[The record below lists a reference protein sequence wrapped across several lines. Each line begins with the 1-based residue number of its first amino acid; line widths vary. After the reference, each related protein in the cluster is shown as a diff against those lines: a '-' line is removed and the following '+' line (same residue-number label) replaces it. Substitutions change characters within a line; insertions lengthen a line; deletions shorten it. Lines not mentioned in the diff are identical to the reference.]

1 MLELLMSH
9 IFISYSSQHR
19 DLTAKLAE
27 RLGAEGYPVW
37 WDKSLE
43 ACGPYDTQIEQALQ
57 DAAAVIVIWSVGA
70 AKSDW
75 VRGEVIKARASHKL
89 VNLRAPD
96 FPLQDIPAPFNDVE
110 HVIMLNLD
118 ELEPVLKTVNTV
130 WRGDVPVGIKPRY
143 LSHGD
148 QYGVALFSPKQ
159 LPRPDD
165 IRELL
170 PSHLLQARYEIVPY
184 VDTTGLLA
192 EMLHWC
198 LGEGAYEETP
208 RTTAGRLL
216 FGPGG
221 QGKTRLMIE
230 LARKLRDEHG
240 WLAGFAEP
248 PRHPGDQAEMTDR
261 EQSIAQ
267 VLSGGEEP
275 GVLMILDYAEGRRD
289 EVVKLARLARPR
301 PREGVRPVRVVLLS
315 RGDAWWQDLYGQ
327 ETEVEILFQRFGM
340 TYGDTIAV
348 DATPEGKRRQQMLN
362 ETLTAFRP
370 LLEEMSEGRDRP
382 AAREGRCRRFPLRTP
397 RHRSRLCPPSGAAD
411 GSPACPCGRRRK
423 QQRRR
428 SA

>member
-1 MLELLMSH
+1 MFELLMSR

-27 RLGAEGYPVW
+27 RLEAEGYPVW
-37 WDKSLE
+37 WDISLE

-110 HVIMLNLD
+110 HVITLNLD
-118 ELEPVLKTVNTV
+118 DLEPVLKTVNTV
-130 WRGDVPVGIKPRY
+130 WRGEVPVGIKPRY
-143 LSHGD
+143 LSHRD
-148 QYGVALFSPKQ
+148 QFGVDLFSPKQ

-170 PSHLLQARYEIVPY
+170 PSHLLQARYEVVPY
-184 VDTTGLLA
+184 VDATGLLA
-192 EMLHWC
+192 EMMDWC
-198 LGEGAYEETP
+198 LGQGEYKETP

-248 PRHPGDQAEMTDR
+248 PRHPNDHAEMMDR

-267 VLSGGEEP
+267 ILSGGEEP

-289 EVVKLARLARPR
+289 EVVKLAQSGPAAAARGRASGARRAAVPR
-301 PREGVRPVRVVLLS
+301 RCLVAGSLRSGNRGGNSLPAFRHDLWRQYPRSGPS
-315 RGDAWWQDLYGQ
+315 RGQMAAGDAQQD
-327 ETEVEILFQRFGM
+327 
-340 TYGDTIAV
+340 
-348 DATPEGKRRQQMLN
+348 P
-362 ETLTAFRP
+362 
-370 LLEEMSEGRDRP
+370 DR
-382 AAREGRCRRFPLRTP
+382 L
-397 RHRSRLCPPSGAAD
+397 
-411 GSPACPCGRRRK
+411 SPAP
-423 QQRRR
+423 
-428 SA
+428 